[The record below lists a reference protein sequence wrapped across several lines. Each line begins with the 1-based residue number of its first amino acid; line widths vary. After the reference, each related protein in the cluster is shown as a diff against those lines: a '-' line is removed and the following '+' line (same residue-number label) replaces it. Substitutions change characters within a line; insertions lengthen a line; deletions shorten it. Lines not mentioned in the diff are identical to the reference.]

1 MDIQEVLGFADE
13 LVFCKTGKHLSD
25 LQVAIL
31 SGVWHGQKYFEIA
44 EENYCSE
51 GYIRN
56 LASEL
61 WQILSNA
68 MAENVSRTNFR
79 SVMERRQLFIVSS
92 NYNNDF
98 VIGNVN
104 VCRDISSNKSPSSKS
119 DTFQQELSTAPDIIK
134 LSDRQKEIVTLEKW
148 ILREGCRLIAIL
160 GNSGIGKTA
169 LSCYLLQKI
178 KTNFEVV
185 IWLDL
190 NLSPPLENTLKT
202 LILSTTNQTE
212 DRLPST
218 LGEKLSILLS
228 NLQKKRCLVVLD
240 NVQILLSEKQLAGNY
255 PSEYRSYKK
264 FFKLIGET
272 VHKSCFI
279 INSWESP
286 QEIITLAG
294 TNSPVRLFPLKGL
307 GLAASEILRENK
319 LLDEPEWEKLI
330 NIYQGNPL
338 WLKIAANT
346 IQEIFGG
353 RVGEFFKYEQL
364 YIGEELEIILE
375 KHWQRLSE
383 IEQKVIICLSHK
395 IEPVSISQL
404 LTESQLSAQEL
415 FNAIKSL
422 GRRFL
427 IETKMR
433 EQETLFLVLPTF
445 RQYVISTDEN
455 FEKNSSCSPNLEKN

>member
-13 LVFCKTGKHLSD
+13 LVFAKTGKHLSD

-31 SGVWHGQKYFEIA
+31 SGVWQGQKYFEIA
-44 EENYCSE
+44 EKHYCSE
-51 GYIRN
+51 GYVKN

-68 MAENVSRTNFR
+68 MAENVNRTNFR

-92 NYNNDF
+92 NFNNDF

-104 VCRDISSNKSPSSKS
+104 VCRDISSNKPPPSKS
-119 DTFQQELSTAPDIIK
+119 DKLQQELSTAPDLVK
-134 LSDRQKEIVTLEKW
+134 LSDRHKEIATLEKW
-148 ILREGCRLIAIL
+148 ILLEDCRLIAIL

-169 LSCYLLQKI
+169 LACYLLQKI

-190 NLSPPLENTLKT
+190 NLSPPLENTLKS
-202 LILSTTNQTE
+202 LLLSTANQTE

-228 NLQKKRCLVVLD
+228 NLQKKRCLIVLD
-240 NVQILLSEKQLAGNY
+240 DVQTLLSEKQLAGNY
-255 PSEYRSYKK
+255 CSEYKSYKK
-264 FFKLIGET
+264 LFKLIGET

-294 TNSPVRLFPLKGL
+294 KNLPVRLFPLKRL
-307 GLAASEILRENK
+307 GLTASEIMRENK
-319 LLDEPEWEKLI
+319 LLDESEWEKLI

-338 WLKIAANT
+338 WLKIAAQT
-346 IQEIFGG
+346 IQEIFSG

-364 YIGEELEIILE
+364 YISEELAIILE

-383 IEQKVIICLSHK
+383 IEQKVLICLSHK

-404 LTESQLSAQEL
+404 LTDSQLSAQAL

-427 IETKMR
+427 IETKMQ
-433 EQETLFLVLPTF
+433 EQETLFSVLPIF
-445 RQYVISTDEN
+445 REYLISTSEDS
-455 FEKNSSCSPNLEKN
+455 EKSD

>member
-1 MDIQEVLGFADE
+1 MNI
-13 LVFCKTGKHLSD
+13 
-25 LQVAIL
+25 
-31 SGVWHGQKYFEIA
+31 
-44 EENYCSE
+44 
-51 GYIRN
+51 
-56 LASEL
+56 
-61 WQILSNA
+61 
-68 MAENVSRTNFR
+68 
-79 SVMERRQLFIVSS
+79 
-92 NYNNDF
+92 
-98 VIGNVN
+98 
-104 VCRDISSNKSPSSKS
+104 CRDISSNKSPPSKS
-119 DTFQQELSTAPDIIK
+119 DKPQQELSTAPDLIK
-134 LSDRQKEIVTLEKW
+134 LIDRQKEIATLEKW

-190 NLSPPLENTLKT
+190 NLSPDLENTLKT
-202 LILSTTNQTE
+202 LILSTANQIE

-218 LGEKLSILLS
+218 LGERLSILLL
-228 NLQKKRCLVVLD
+228 NLQKKRCLIVLD

-255 PSEYRSYKK
+255 RSEYRSYKK

-286 QEIITLAG
+286 SEIITLAG
-294 TNSPVRLFPLKGL
+294 KNSPVRFFPLKGL
-307 GLAASEILRENK
+307 GLAASEILRESK
-319 LLDEPEWEKLI
+319 LLDESEWEKLI

-338 WLKIAANT
+338 LLKITAQT

-353 RVGEFFKYEQL
+353 RVGKFFKYEQL
-364 YIGEELEIILE
+364 YISEELAIILE
-375 KHWQRLSE
+375 LHWQRLSE
-383 IEQKVIICLSHK
+383 IEQKVIICLSQK

-404 LTESQLSAQEL
+404 LTDTQVSPKEL

-427 IETKMR
+427 IETKIKQ
-433 EQETLFLVLPTF
+433 QETLFTVLPIWK
-445 RQYVISTDEN
+445 QYFN
-455 FEKNSSCSPNLEKN
+455 N

>member
-13 LVFCKTGKHLSD
+13 LVFAKTGKHLSD

-31 SGVWHGQKYFEIA
+31 SGVWQGQKYFEIA
-44 EENYCSE
+44 EKYYCSE
-51 GYIRN
+51 GYVRN
-56 LASEL
+56 LAAEL
-61 WQILSNA
+61 WQILSNV
-68 MAENVSRTNFR
+68 MAENVNRTNFR
-79 SVMERRQLFIVSS
+79 SAMERKQSLILSSNFVGNDFIVS
-92 NYNNDF
+92 
-98 VIGNVN
+98 NVN
-104 VCRDISSNKSPSSKS
+104 VCRDISSNKSSPSKS
-119 DTFQQELSTAPDIIK
+119 DKLQQELSTAPDLIK
-134 LSDRQKEIVTLEKW
+134 LSDREKEIATLEKW

-169 LSCYLLQKI
+169 LACYLLQKI
-178 KTNFEVV
+178 KTNFDVA

-190 NLSPPLENTLKT
+190 NLSPPLEKTLKS
-202 LILSTTNQTE
+202 LLLSTANQTE

-228 NLQKKRCLVVLD
+228 NLQKKRCLIVLD
-240 NVQILLSEKQLAGNY
+240 DVQTLLSEKQLAGNY
-255 PSEYRSYKK
+255 CSEYKSYKK

-272 VHKSCFI
+272 VHKSCLI

-294 TNSPVRLFPLKGL
+294 KNLPVRLFPLKCL
-307 GLAASEILRENK
+307 GLTASEILRENK
-319 LLDEPEWEKLI
+319 LLDESEWEKLI

-338 WLKIAANT
+338 WLKIAAQT
-346 IQEIFGG
+346 IQEIFSG

-364 YIGEELEIILE
+364 YISEELAIILE

-383 IEQKVIICLSHK
+383 IEQKVLIWLSQK
-395 IEPVSISQL
+395 NEPVSIPQL
-404 LTESQLSAQEL
+404 LIDSQLSAQEL

-427 IETKMR
+427 IETKTH
-433 EQETLFLVLPTF
+433 EQETLFSVFPIF
-445 RQYVISTDEN
+445 RQYVISTSEDS
-455 FEKNSSCSPNLEKN
+455 EKLD

>member
-1 MDIQEVLGFADE
+1 MDIQEVLGFVDE
-13 LVFCKTGKHLSD
+13 LFFTKTGKHLSD

-31 SGVWHGQKYFEIA
+31 REVWQGQKYFEIA
-44 EENYCSE
+44 EEHYCSE
-51 GYIRN
+51 GYVRN

-68 MAENVSRTNFR
+68 MGENVNRTNFR
-79 SVMERRQLFIVSS
+79 SAMERRQSIIVSS
-92 NYNNDF
+92 NFNNDF

-104 VCRDISSNKSPSSKS
+104 VCRDISSNKPPPSKS
-119 DTFQQELSTAPDIIK
+119 DKLQQELSTAPDLIK
-134 LSDRQKEIVTLEKW
+134 LSDRDKEIATLEKW

-169 LSCYLLQKI
+169 LACYLLQKI

-190 NLSPPLENTLKT
+190 NLSPPLENTLKS
-202 LILSTTNQTE
+202 LILSTANQTE

-228 NLQKKRCLVVLD
+228 NLQKKRCLIVLD
-240 NVQILLSEKQLAGNY
+240 DVQILLSEKQLAGNY
-255 PSEYRSYKK
+255 CSEYKSYKK
-264 FFKLIGET
+264 LFKLIGET

-294 TNSPVRLFPLKGL
+294 KNLPVRLFPLKRL
-307 GLAASEILRENK
+307 GLTASEILRENK
-319 LLDEPEWEKLI
+319 LLDESEWEKLI

-338 WLKIAANT
+338 WLKIAAQT
-346 IQEIFGG
+346 IQEIFSG

-364 YIGEELEIILE
+364 YISEELAIILE

-383 IEQKVIICLSHK
+383 IEQKVLICLSQK

-427 IETKMR
+427 IETKMH
-433 EQETLFLVLPTF
+433 EQETLFSVLPIF
-445 RQYVISTDEN
+445 REYVISTSEN
-455 FEKNSSCSPNLEKN
+455 YEKLD

>member
-1 MDIQEVLGFADE
+1 MDIQEVLSFVDE
-13 LVFCKTGKHLSD
+13 LVFTKTGKHLSD

-31 SGVWHGQKYFEIA
+31 REVWQGQKYFEIA

-51 GYIRN
+51 GYVRN

-68 MAENVSRTNFR
+68 MAENVNRTNFR
-79 SVMERRQLFIVSS
+79 SVMERRQSLIFSS
-92 NYNNDF
+92 NFVGNDF
-98 VIGNVN
+98 IISNVN
-104 VCRDISSNKSPSSKS
+104 VCRDISSNKSPPSKS
-119 DTFQQELSTAPDIIK
+119 DKLQQELSTAPDLVK
-134 LSDRQKEIVTLEKW
+134 LSDRHKEIATLEKW

-169 LSCYLLQKI
+169 LACYLLQKI

-202 LILSTTNQTE
+202 LILSTGNQTE
-212 DRLPST
+212 NQLPST

-228 NLQKKRCLVVLD
+228 NLQKKRCLIVLD
-240 NVQILLSEKQLAGNY
+240 DVQTLLSEKQLAGNY
-255 PSEYRSYKK
+255 CSEYRSYKK

-294 TNSPVRLFPLKGL
+294 KNSPVRIFPLKGL

-319 LLDEPEWEKLI
+319 FLDESQWQKLI
-330 NIYQGNPL
+330 NIYEGNPL

-364 YIGEELEIILE
+364 YISEELAITLE

-383 IEQKVIICLSHK
+383 IEQKVITCLSQK

-404 LTESQLSAQEL
+404 LTDTQVSPQEL

-427 IETKMR
+427 IETKTQ
-433 EQETLFLVLPTF
+433 EQETLFSILPIF
-445 RQYVISTDEN
+445 RQYVISTAEAE
-455 FEKNSSCSPNLEKN
+455 EKLH